1 MKPSFVASRETNAIL
16 AAIRSMSIG
25 QDMSFDSLSRLV
37 GFEVTSTSQA
47 YQSAR
52 RAALRDDGIV
62 TDSIRSFGFRRLSGG
77 ETVGKSD
84 RHMKSIRRRARFASK
99 ELGAAMRQNLTT
111 AEMIEATKKQ
121 GALGVILLNAA
132 PTRSNHEPVGAGSV
146 VVPPRANLATI
157 PK

>member
-1 MKPSFVASRETNAIL
+1 MQPSFIASKETAKIQ
-16 AAIRSMSIG
+16 AVIRSMSIG
-25 QDMSFDSLSRLV
+25 QDMSFDTLSRAV
-37 GFEVTSTSQA
+37 GFKVTSTSAA

-132 PTRSNHEPVGAGSV
+132 PTRSNHELVDAGPVT
-146 VVPPRANLATI
+146 VPPRPGLATI